1 MPVAGFVLRTSS
13 RLAVDA
19 GRLSVRAI
27 PRTLM
32 PAFRQSAML
41 MRSSWLRYLE
51 LIFWGMSTVERYQ
64 STDGFS
70 FLPFDRVLPL
80 RHTLPVRLDT
90 PTARAACVKFMPASR
105 CSTYRRRRAAHISP
119 RVAYSTPSNTHLSTW
134 PSHQSARRCDDHWN
148 PPGRENVEVVSAFWG
163 LDVDPE
169 AALDGVGINRAAYGR
184 KAKDYST
191 GMKERLELCLA
202 LVPHPRF
209 LFLDEPQNGLDPDG
223 IASLSETLRAYR
235 DKGNCVVISTHLLHE
250 IQGVPDE
257 CIMIRHGRAV
267 QVTDLTGVN
276 LADLYQGR

>member
-1 MPVAGFVLRTSS
+1 MPVISAANLSIGYKGSPIVSNIDL
-13 RLAVDA
+13 
-19 GRLSVRAI
+19 RLSTGRIICLLGANGAGKT
-27 PRTLM
+27 TLM
-32 PAFRQSAML
+32 KTLLGRIKPVSGEVTYTGTNINEMSAAIDHP
-41 MRSSWLRYLE
+41 SFFPYL
-51 LIFWGMSTVERYQ
+51 S
-64 STDGFS
+64 
-70 FLPFDRVLPL
+70 
-80 RHTLPVRLDT
+80 
-90 PTARAACVKFMPASR
+90 
-105 CSTYRRRRAAHISP
+105 
-119 RVAYSTPSNTHLSTW
+119 
-134 PSHQSARRCDDHWN
+134 
-148 PPGRENVEVVSAFWG
+148 GRENVEVVSAFWG
-163 LDVDPE
+163 LDVDQ
-169 AALDGVGINRAAYGR
+169 GAAYGR

>member
-1 MPVAGFVLRTSS
+1 M
-13 RLAVDA
+13 
-19 GRLSVRAI
+19 
-27 PRTLM
+27 
-32 PAFRQSAML
+32 
-41 MRSSWLRYLE
+41 
-51 LIFWGMSTVERYQ
+51 
-64 STDGFS
+64 
-70 FLPFDRVLPL
+70 
-80 RHTLPVRLDT
+80 
-90 PTARAACVKFMPASR
+90 
-105 CSTYRRRRAAHISP
+105 
-119 RVAYSTPSNTHLSTW
+119 
-134 PSHQSARRCDDHWN
+134 
-148 PPGRENVEVVSAFWG
+148 
-163 LDVDPE
+163 DPE

>member
-1 MPVAGFVLRTSS
+1 MPVISATNLSIGYKGSPIVSNINL
-13 RLAVDA
+13 
-19 GRLSVRAI
+19 RLSTGRIICLFGANGAGKT
-27 PRTLM
+27 TLM
-32 PAFRQSAML
+32 KTLLGRIKPVSGEVTYTGTNINEMFAAIDHPSFFP
-41 MRSSWLRYLE
+41 YL
-51 LIFWGMSTVERYQ
+51 S
-64 STDGFS
+64 
-70 FLPFDRVLPL
+70 
-80 RHTLPVRLDT
+80 
-90 PTARAACVKFMPASR
+90 
-105 CSTYRRRRAAHISP
+105 
-119 RVAYSTPSNTHLSTW
+119 
-134 PSHQSARRCDDHWN
+134 
-148 PPGRENVEVVSAFWG
+148 GRENVEVVSAFWG

-169 AALDGVGINRAAYGR
+169 TALNNVGINHAAHGR

>member
-1 MPVAGFVLRTSS
+1 MPVISAANLSIGYKGSPIVSNINL
-13 RLAVDA
+13 
-19 GRLSVRAI
+19 RLSTGRIICLLGANGAGKT
-27 PRTLM
+27 TLM
-32 PAFRQSAML
+32 KTLLGRIKPVSGEVTYTGTNINEMSAAIDHP
-41 MRSSWLRYLE
+41 SFFPYL
-51 LIFWGMSTVERYQ
+51 S
-64 STDGFS
+64 
-70 FLPFDRVLPL
+70 
-80 RHTLPVRLDT
+80 
-90 PTARAACVKFMPASR
+90 
-105 CSTYRRRRAAHISP
+105 
-119 RVAYSTPSNTHLSTW
+119 
-134 PSHQSARRCDDHWN
+134 
-148 PPGRENVEVVSAFWG
+148 GRENVEVVSAFWG

-191 GMKERLELCLA
+191 GMK
-202 LVPHPRF
+202 
-209 LFLDEPQNGLDPDG
+209 EPQNGLDPDG

>member
-1 MPVAGFVLRTSS
+1 MFIS
-13 RLAVDA
+13 
-19 GRLSVRAI
+19 
-27 PRTLM
+27 
-32 PAFRQSAML
+32 
-41 MRSSWLRYLE
+41 
-51 LIFWGMSTVERYQ
+51 
-64 STDGFS
+64 
-70 FLPFDRVLPL
+70 
-80 RHTLPVRLDT
+80 RHTLKWTKTCRSSGDFPHAH
-90 PTARAACVKFMPASR
+90 TAHF
-105 CSTYRRRRAAHISP
+105 
-119 RVAYSTPSNTHLSTW
+119 L
-134 PSHQSARRCDDHWN
+134 
-148 PPGRENVEVVSAFWG
+148 
-163 LDVDPE
+163 L
-169 AALDGVGINRAAYGR
+169 NRHNGR